1 MNHPSDELVRLR
13 TLIVD
18 ELCRI
23 ERHAAATE
31 YADLLRFASLF
42 RDNTEHAELADDL
55 FGQYASTET
64 DSLADV
70 YVEYLAALE
79 DAREELEVR
88 PLALLAPNTPEPDE
102 VSAALAPPT

>member
-13 TLIVD
+13 TLIID

-31 YADLLRFASLF
+31 YADLLQFAPLF
-42 RDNTEHAELADDL
+42 RDDANHVALEDRFFKRYHAA
-55 FGQYASTET
+55 AT
-64 DSLADV
+64 DGLVDV

-79 DAREELEVR
+79 DVREELESR
-88 PLALLAPNTPEPDE
+88 PPALLAPDTPEPDAGA
-102 VSAALAPPT
+102 VAFAPPT